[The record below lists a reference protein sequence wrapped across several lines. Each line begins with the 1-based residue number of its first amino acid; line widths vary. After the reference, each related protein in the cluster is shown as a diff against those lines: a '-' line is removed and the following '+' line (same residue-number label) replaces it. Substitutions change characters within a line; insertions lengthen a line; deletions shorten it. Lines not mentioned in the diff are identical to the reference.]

1 MIPSAPVQPGRAR
14 KPAAPRLASVPG
26 TLIVRFAPKAVRSAA
41 PEPARLAAA
50 AMALSPAVA
59 DPLDWLK
66 RNAGLR
72 EVVPLF
78 AGRAPRRGAAPA
90 HRMAAVASVVRAEEE
105 ELAGFAVLRLDPRK
119 PVAGVLRKLEGAKG
133 IVLAEAMPARWLQAD
148 ADPFVNRQWGLRAI
162 RWFQAR
168 KPDAEGLAVAVVDT
182 GVDEQHPDLQ
192 GVVRAYHHRGL
203 KPADVVGHGTH
214 VSGIIAALVDNDRG
228 IAGVARTRLEVWK
241 VFPDQ
246 PEQGEFYVDGE
257 RYLQA
262 LNAVRRSGA
271 RVLNLSLGGTQR
283 SETEAILFRQLDVRG
298 VVVAAAM
305 GNAGDQGS
313 PTTYPA
319 AYQGVL
325 AVGAVAESL
334 RRASFSNTGRHI
346 GIAAPGVNILS
357 TLPTRPAP
365 PWRAESG
372 YASWSGTSMATPHVA
387 GGAALVLAGNPGWS
401 AEQVKGR
408 LRATAAKVPGMRGRP
423 WSPAYGDGL
432 LDLEAALRGAG
443 TG

>member
-1 MIPSAPVQPGRAR
+1 MIPSAPVPVGRSR
-14 KPAAPRLASVPG
+14 KPGPRHLSSIPG
-26 TLIVRFAPKAVRSAA
+26 TLIVRFVSKLVRSAA
-41 PEPARLAAA
+41 PEPVRLAAA
-50 AMALSPAVA
+50 ARALPPAVA
-59 DPLDWLK
+59 EPLDWLR

-78 AGRAPRRGAAPA
+78 AEKVPRAAAAPGEA
-90 HRMAAVASVVRAEEE
+90 HRVAAVASVVHAEED
-105 ELAGFAVLRLDPRK
+105 LAGFALVRLDARK
-119 PVAGVLRKLEGAKG
+119 PLAALLRKLAGAKG
-133 IVLAEAMPARWLQAD
+133 IAFAEGMPARWVQGE

-168 KPDAEGLAVAVVDT
+168 KPDAEALAVAVIDT
-182 GVDEQHPDLQ
+182 GVDQDHPDLA

-203 KPADVVGHGTH
+203 KAVDVVGHGTH
-214 VSGIIAALVDNDRG
+214 VSGIIAALVDNDQG

-241 VFPDQ
+241 VFQDE
-246 PEQGEFYVDGE
+246 PEQGDFYVDGE

-262 LNAVRRSGA
+262 LAAVRRSGA

-283 SETEAILFRQLDVRG
+283 SETEAILFRQLDARG

-305 GNAGDQGS
+305 GNAAEEGN

-319 AYQGVL
+319 AYPGVL

-334 RRASFSNTGRHI
+334 RRAPFSNTGRHI
-346 GIAAPGVNILS
+346 GLSAPGVNILS

-365 PWRAESG
+365 PYRTEID

-387 GGAALVLAGNPGWS
+387 GAAALVLVRNPGWTS
-401 AEQVKGR
+401 QQVKDR
-408 LRATAAKVPGMRGRP
+408 LRGTAGKLAGMRGRP
-423 WSPAYGDGL
+423 WSPSYGDGL
-432 LDLEAALRGAG
+432 LDLQAAL
-443 TG
+443 

>member
-1 MIPSAPVQPGRAR
+1 MIPSAPVPVGRAR
-14 KPAAPRLASVPG
+14 TPPPPRLASMPG
-26 TLIVRFAPKAVRSAA
+26 TFIVRFAPGAVRAAA

-50 AMALSPAVA
+50 AMALPAAVA
-59 DPLDWLK
+59 DPLDWLR
-66 RNAGLR
+66 RNAGLK

-78 AGRAPRRGAAPA
+78 AGKAPRAGDAPRHRVAAA
-90 HRMAAVASVVRAEEE
+90 ASVLHAEDES
-105 ELAGFAVLRLDPRK
+105 LAGFAVVRLDPRK
-119 PVAGVLRKLEGAKG
+119 PAAAVLRKLEGAKG
-133 IVLAEAMPARWLQAD
+133 IALAEAMPARWIQAD
-148 ADPFVNRQWGLRAI
+148 ADPFLNRQWGLRAI

-168 KPDAEGLAVAVVDT
+168 RPGAEGLAVAVVDT
-182 GVDEQHPDLQ
+182 GVDPEHPDLS
-192 GVVRAYHHRGL
+192 GVVRAYHHAGL
-203 KPADVVGHGTH
+203 KATDVVGHGTH
-214 VSGIIAALVDNDRG
+214 VSGIIAALVDNDQG

-246 PEQGEFYVDGE
+246 PEQGDFYVDGE
-257 RYLQA
+257 RYLKS

-283 SETEAILFRQLDVRG
+283 SETEAILFRQLDAAG
-298 VVVAAAM
+298 IVVAAAM
-305 GNAGDQGS
+305 GNAGDQGN
-313 PTTYPA
+313 PTMYPA

-346 GIAAPGVNILS
+346 GISAPGVNILS
-357 TLPTRPAP
+357 TLPTKPSP
-365 PWRAESG
+365 PYRTESG

-387 GGAALVLAGNPGWS
+387 GGAALVLARNPGWTS
-401 AEQVKGR
+401 QQVKDR

-432 LDLEAALRGAG
+432 LDLEAAL
-443 TG
+443 